1 MKQSSEENTK
11 RSESSKRSQLDLL
24 DLKTKFAK
32 LLESQRL
39 PFVITEELI
48 RLLDDILY
56 LYNQCSPDS
65 DVIYLIKE
73 QLAWER
79 VRIEGEDFPDYKYFW
94 QYLEE
99 QNIAVPLSYISVE
112 DVKKI
117 TGNVPTP
124 KLIAVGRTHKR
135 EKPIEKFFVRPK
147 HLKEDLEKIAS
158 LTEENEQDK
167 EYIPYLAVRVFEIE
181 LVKELF
187 YFLKNKFLEKDVEN
201 ESDYI
206 EPPVQDVQDSK
217 IRFDSQNGV
226 LRYGDEILKFHKG
239 LRGENPRILL
249 FKKLW
254 PERKHIKNGK
264 IKVQGSLTPPEML
277 AVQLNVTSESGAF
290 QRNRQAQD
298 RFYGY
303 IKGINRELRNKNIPA
318 QIERNNGVQLV
329 ITEK

>member
-201 ESDYI
+201 ESDHI
-206 EPPVQDVQDSK
+206 EPSVQVVQNSK
-217 IRFDSQNGV
+217 VTFDSLNGV
-226 LRYGDEILKFHKG
+226 VRFGDERLRFH
-239 LRGENPRILL
+239 RGERGNKPRLTL
-249 FKKLW
+249 FKELW
-254 PERKHIKNGK
+254 VLKKNIKNGK
-264 IKVQGSLTPPEML
+264 IKAEGRSFPPETL
-277 AVQLNVTSESGAF
+277 AVRLNMISGAGDF
-290 QRNRQAQD
+290 QRNKQKQEQ
-298 RFYGY
+298 FYSL
-303 IKGINRELRNKNIPA
+303 IKGINREIRNKNIPA
-318 QIERNNGVQLV
+318 VIERNNE
-329 ITEK
+329 I